1 MEVGEV
7 IDFTVNVQADDC
19 LDQPQTILLKPVGLN
34 QILRYASEKFWGRIE
49 SHFVDESTYVMSI
62 FFCFSVQ
69 VETICSCDCENE
81 NNVERNSPECNG
93 VIEMYKCS

>member
-34 QILRYASEKFWGRIE
+34 QILRYASK
-49 SHFVDESTYVMSI
+49 SCI
-62 FFCFSVQ
+62 FLRLASSFY
-69 VETICSCDCENE
+69 TL
-81 NNVERNSPECNG
+81 RR
-93 VIEMYKCS
+93 